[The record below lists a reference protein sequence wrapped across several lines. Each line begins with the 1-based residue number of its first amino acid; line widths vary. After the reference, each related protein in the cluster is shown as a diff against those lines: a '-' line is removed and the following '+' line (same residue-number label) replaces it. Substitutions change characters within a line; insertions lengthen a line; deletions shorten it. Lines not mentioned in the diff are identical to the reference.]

1 MTVLDTRFAKLASTK
16 GWGRRNMYSV
26 DAAGVMSPADFA
38 GPKTFKIERIPIR
51 TPTVFLSTFAGY
63 DLTHGKMVGV
73 LGLDVLGLN
82 WGIIDVAQ
90 QKFYFVK
97 AN

>member
-1 MTVLDTRFAKLASTK
+1 
-16 GWGRRNMYSV
+16 
-26 DAAGVMSPADFA
+26 
-38 GPKTFKIERIPIR
+38 
-51 TPTVFLSTFAGY
+51 
-63 DLTHGKMVGV
+63 MVGV

-97 AN
+97 ATREFLGSTGLTTIGST